1 MKAKVY
7 KLQEIR
13 KYVNMA
19 EQKINIV
26 EKRMIYLEQKWAE
39 LSKFF
44 ILSVFFGVRI
54 KLIFEIIYTV

>member
-19 EQKINIV
+19 EQKINKV
-26 EKRMIYLEQKWAE
+26 EKRI
-39 LSKFF
+39 
-44 ILSVFFGVRI
+44 
-54 KLIFEIIYTV
+54 

>member
-26 EKRMIYLEQKWAE
+26 EKRMIYLEQK
-39 LSKFF
+39 
-44 ILSVFFGVRI
+44 
-54 KLIFEIIYTV
+54 